1 MSFFTPTV
9 VRSLYPTRSV
19 VTQQLYSV
27 PPFVAGSFFTLVF
40 CYLAWKLGRRN
51 IIMIVG
57 SFISLIVFGIFLG
70 SSTKQT
76 SLRYAA
82 TFIRAAGSFAF
93 GALCNAQVSANVVSD
108 TARSSAIGFNVMI
121 GNIVGLISTWSY
133 LPGDG
138 PDYHIGSGLNIAAL
152 GMVFL
157 FCVGIETW
165 INRDNRRRHDE
176 GFEAEAKLR
185 GMSLGDIQNLE
196 YKHPAFRWKRQTI
209 VP

>member
-1 MSFFTPTV
+1 MYYCSSTSPFRHPLPSIEEWSNIANKRQGMSFFTPTV

-108 TARSSAIGFNVMI
+108 TARSSV
-121 GNIVGLISTWSY
+121 ST
-133 LPGDG
+133 LP
-138 PDYHIGSGLNIAAL
+138 
-152 GMVFL
+152 V
-157 FCVGIETW
+157 
-165 INRDNRRRHDE
+165 
-176 GFEAEAKLR
+176 
-185 GMSLGDIQNLE
+185 
-196 YKHPAFRWKRQTI
+196 
-209 VP
+209 VPPQLY